1 MNSTK
6 KTKSNTIGIG
16 NQEPLRV
23 INQIPYN
30 PLLHTPPIGLEKHI
44 ILEPTMHPSRTSVR
58 QFPPAGFKPVSDMN
72 AADGYG
78 QFVELGGRRR
88 RTRKYSKR
96 RRSKKSI
103 RKRKRRTN
111 KYRK

>member
-6 KTKSNTIGIG
+6 KNKSAILGIG

-23 INQIPYN
+23 MNRIAYN
-30 PLLHTPPIGLEKHI
+30 PLVHTLPTGLEKNI
-44 ILEPTMHPSRTSVR
+44 ILEPTMYPSRTAVR
-58 QFPPAGFKPVSDMN
+58 QHPPAEFKPGPDVKSESD
-72 AADGYG
+72 YG

-88 RTRKYSKR
+88 KTRKIKR

-103 RKRKRRTN
+103 GKRRS
-111 KYRK
+111 KKHRK